1 MPVAGHGGRWKMTEL
16 VTRNYWWPGVT
27 KNVGKY
33 VNRCD
38 LYQRIKNRT
47 EALAGKLMTNK
58 VPEKVWTYLIV
69 YFITKLPL
77 VAKKNVIL
85 VVCDRLLKMAH
96 FVATTEEILAEGL
109 VRLFR
114 DNMSK
119 LHRLPET
126 VISDRGPQFVVELTR
141 ELNKM
146 LGIEMRLLTV
156 FHL

>member
-96 FVATTEEILAEGL
+96 FVATTEETLVEGL
-109 VRLFR
+109 VRLFLR
-114 DNMSK
+114 
-119 LHRLPET
+119 
-126 VISDRGPQFVVELTR
+126 
-141 ELNKM
+141 
-146 LGIEMRLLTV
+146 
-156 FHL
+156 